1 MKKNELLTKKIEEHF
16 QNKEEFYKIFKLKE
30 ETYKKRMK
38 EGRLYLRQVFQTKE
52 LLHLTKEETSFLF
65 FEIQMKG

>member
-16 QNKEEFYKIFKLKE
+16 ENRNDFFKLFKLKE

-38 EGRLYLRQVFQTKE
+38 EGRLYLRQVVQTKE
-52 LLHLTKEETSFLF
+52 LLNLTKKETSFLF
-65 FEIQMKG
+65 FEI